1 MSLIR
6 RPSRDLTSGLGGTQA
21 SKAKKGLK
29 PVGARKLKE
38 VPVPRE
44 RAAAAAVADRVEL
57 GGAVAKGELQKAAEV
72 AAAKAAAGQPLAPM
86 TPPRLDDGLTAFFY
100 SCSHG

>member
-1 MSLIR
+1 
-6 RPSRDLTSGLGGTQA
+6 
-21 SKAKKGLK
+21 
-29 PVGARKLKE
+29 
-38 VPVPRE
+38 
-44 RAAAAAVADRVEL
+44 VADRVEL